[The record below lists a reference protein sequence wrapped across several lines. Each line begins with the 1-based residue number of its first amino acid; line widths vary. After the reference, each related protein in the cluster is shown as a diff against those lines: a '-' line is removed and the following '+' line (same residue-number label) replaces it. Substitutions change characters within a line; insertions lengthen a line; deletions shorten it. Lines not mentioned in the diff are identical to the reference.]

1 MKQFLKKRVE
11 NVSRSIKDDF
21 EYITLE
27 SSTFFPDLSR
37 NMSGRSD
44 DLTFSNS

>member
-11 NVSRSIKDDF
+11 NVSRPIKDDF

-27 SSTFFPDLSR
+27 SSTFF
-37 NMSGRSD
+37 SGP
-44 DLTFSNS
+44 LEEHVWQV